1 MPASRSVRKRPAR
14 VEEGTPKVDEK
25 VLEEIQFHQDVIKK
39 DASSPLYQ
47 IREKEI
53 EISGRVLAA
62 RKKAETVV
70 ADSRKKAAETV
81 TKAEVDADTA
91 AKELEER
98 VVAEA
103 KAEAERLRNSI
114 GSEVADAEKQI
125 AARRS
130 RAVDVVAK
138 AVTQV

>member
-1 MPASRSVRKRPAR
+1 M
-14 VEEGTPKVDEK
+14 DEK

-39 DASSPLYQ
+39 DANSPLYQ

-70 ADSRKKAAETV
+70 ADSRKKAAEMV
-81 TKAEVDADTA
+81 SKAEIDADTA

-98 VVAEA
+98 VTAEA
-103 KAEAERLRNSI
+103 KAEADRLRKSI
-114 GSEVADAEKQI
+114 GDEVAAAEKQI
-125 AARRS
+125 AS
-130 RAVDVVAK
+130 RKSKAIDVVAK

>member
-1 MPASRSVRKRPAR
+1 
-14 VEEGTPKVDEK
+14 VEEGTPKVDQK

-70 ADSRKKAAETV
+70 ADSRKKATETV
-81 TKAEVDADTA
+81 SKAQVDAEVA

-98 VVAEA
+98 VVSGA
-103 KAEAERLRNSI
+103 KAEAEKLRASI
-114 GSEVADAEKQI
+114 GDEVAAAEKQI
-125 AARRS
+125 GSRKS
-130 RAVDVVAK
+130 RAIDVVVK
-138 AVTQV
+138 TVTQV